1 MSLQNVFRK
10 HNHHVRTYRLS
21 VVDGMDYVSTSIGTK
36 ISAPL
41 FLSIGYFGVFGCS
54 ASACVLALLLLVFW
68 VKESLNTD
76 NTQDT
81 DDGETEGASTAVT
94 PLTISQHA
102 HYGAQEVTQPSQDTV
117 TATVE
122 IGAAKTNFV
131 KRSLAFVIS
140 SVRTVL
146 MPRSGHRRLILLL
159 GVFNFMCYIFT
170 YNGTEGTHR

>member
-1 MSLQNVFRK
+1 MRPTPSYPYPSCSYLRLVLY
-10 HNHHVRTYRLS
+10 RTPPRLR
-21 VVDGMDYVSTSIGTK
+21 
-36 ISAPL
+36 
-41 FLSIGYFGVFGCS
+41 SIGYFGVFGCS
-54 ASACVLALLLLVFW
+54 ATACVLALLLLVFW
-68 VKESLNTD
+68 VKESLSTD

-81 DDGETEGASTAVT
+81 DGGETEGASTAVT
-94 PLTISQHA
+94 PLTVSQHA
-102 HYGAQEVTQPSQDTV
+102 HYGAQEVTQPSEPSQDT
-117 TATVE
+117 
-122 IGAAKTNFV
+122 GAKTNFV

>member
-1 MSLQNVFRK
+1 
-10 HNHHVRTYRLS
+10 
-21 VVDGMDYVSTSIGTK
+21 MDYVSTSIGTK

-41 FLSIGYFGVFGCS
+41 FLSIGYYGVFGCS
-54 ASACVLALLLLVFW
+54 ATACVLALLLLVFW
-68 VKESLNTD
+68 VKESLSTD

-81 DDGETEGASTAVT
+81 DGGETEGASTAVT
-94 PLTISQHA
+94 PLTVSQHA
-102 HYGAQEVTQPSQDTV
+102 HYGAQEVTQPSEPSQDT
-117 TATVE
+117 ATDAE
-122 IGAAKTNFV
+122 ETGASKTNFV

>member
-1 MSLQNVFRK
+1 MK
-10 HNHHVRTYRLS
+10 E
-21 VVDGMDYVSTSIGTK
+21 STSIGTR

-54 ASACVLALLLLVFW
+54 AGACVLALILLVFF
-68 VKESLNTD
+68 VKESLNTED
-76 NTQDT
+76 NNE
-81 DDGETEGASTAVT
+81 ETEGSSTVT
-94 PLTISQHA
+94 PLTVSQHA
-102 HYGAQEVTQPSQDTV
+102 HYGSQEVTQPSVGADPV
-117 TATVE
+117 TAAET
-122 IGAAKTNFV
+122 GAKTNFV
-131 KRSLAFVIS
+131 TRSLTFVIS

>member
-1 MSLQNVFRK
+1 
-10 HNHHVRTYRLS
+10 
-21 VVDGMDYVSTSIGTK
+21 MDYVSTSIGTK

-54 ASACVLALLLLVFW
+54 ASACVLALILLVFF
-68 VKESLNTD
+68 VKESLNTGDTED
-76 NTQDT
+76 NK
-81 DDGETEGASTAVT
+81 GETEESRSTVT
-94 PLTISQHA
+94 PLTASQHA
-102 HYGAQEVTQPSQDTV
+102 HYGSQEVTQPSDGPV
-117 TATVE
+117 TAAET
-122 IGAAKTNFV
+122 GAKTNFV
-131 KRSLAFVIS
+131 KRSLTFVIS

>member
-1 MSLQNVFRK
+1 MFRN
-10 HNHHVRTYRLS
+10 HSHHVRTYRLS

-54 ASACVLALLLLVFW
+54 ASACVLALILLVFF
-68 VKESLNTD
+68 VKESLNTGDTED
-76 NTQDT
+76 NN
-81 DDGETEGASTAVT
+81 GETEEGSSTVT
-94 PLTISQHA
+94 PLTVSQHA
-102 HYGAQEVTQPSQDTV
+102 HYGSQEVTQPSGGADPV
-117 TATVE
+117 TAAET
-122 IGAAKTNFV
+122 GAKTNFV
-131 KRSLAFVIS
+131 KRSLTFVIS